1 MSRPI
6 FTPEELA
13 ELAAADAEIDREAAP
28 LTIEEWKASM
38 RRDRGLPEEP
48 RPMSQ
53 AQREAS
59 REYAR
64 KYRAKNP
71 EANRECHRRWYVR
84 NAEYA
89 KAWQRD
95 YYRRNP
101 EKHKSPDRKPRP
113 ECLADPNRS
122 RLLRLRQSLS
132 LSQRELGLI
141 CGFSATTVSNWELG
155 KAWIPA
161 AALDKLEA
169 LAAAADSCTE

>member
-13 ELAAADAEIDREAAP
+13 ELAAADAEIDREDAP
-28 LTIEEWKASM
+28 LTLEEWKASM
-38 RRDRGLPEEP
+38 RRDRGLTGPPKARSPE
-48 RPMSQ
+48 R
-53 AQREAS
+53 READ
-59 REYAR
+59 RERAR
-64 KYRAKNP
+64 AYQKAHKDLYR
-71 EANRECHRRWYVR
+71 EAHRRWYER
-84 NAEYA
+84 NREYA

-113 ECLADPNRS
+113 GCLADPNRL

-141 CGFSATTVSNWELG
+141 CGFSAATVSNWELG

-169 LAAAADSCTE
+169 LTAAADSYTE